1 MRRQREISAACR
13 RRWVGRTIE
22 VLVEKAAPDGR
33 RGVGRSQGQAPEIDG
48 VVRLRSSA
56 RAAPLVPGQFVFAHV
71 TGSTAYDLEA
81 TVTDGRSGVQAFGR
95 SGSTEVSLSSTLP
108 ILNTRTPERLNA

>member
-1 MRRQREISAACR
+1 MRRQREISAARR

-22 VLVEKAAPDGR
+22 VLVENISQDGG

-56 RAAPLVPGQFVFAHV
+56 RAFAAPLVPGQFVSAHV

-81 TVTDGRSGVQAFGR
+81 ILRSA
-95 SGSTEVSLSSTLP
+95 
-108 ILNTRTPERLNA
+108 